1 MSFDQKKRSDIEVDE
16 LNIKSHL
23 NTSLVTE
30 EISVS
35 EDLINRTLEA
45 IRNNNDE
52 DLEVKSH
59 PVYMSGRIR
68 TLVTVVAALLVLA
81 VGINVIR
88 LNVPMDMKSGN
99 AVQDAKE
106 YDMDGKTMKN
116 EEEDMVLF
124 ETTEESADVA
134 QESDSYDGLVQ
145 DGVVDSSINIDDSV
159 RIGSYKSDTSI
170 ENEIEDEDSMEEQ
183 AVDKSAFTIQGFM
196 TSFTDMV
203 SIDSDSV
210 TSITITSMVNNEERV
225 ITNQDQIKSFY
236 LVMDSYSYQEGT
248 LEDKEGYY
256 IIDII
261 SGDINSNITVRESN
275 IIVELTDKDTASQGI
290 YTVLDHSKFIEDL
303 KNFMSE

>member
-1 MSFDQKKRSDIEVDE
+1 MSFDQKKRSDIKVDE

-23 NTSLVTE
+23 NTSLETE

-52 DLEVKSH
+52 DLEVKSY
-59 PVYMSGRIR
+59 PVFMSGRIR
-68 TLVTVVAALLVLA
+68 ILVTAVAALLVLA
-81 VGINVIR
+81 VGINAIR
-88 LNVPMDMKSGN
+88 LNVPMGMKSDN
-99 AVQDAKE
+99 AVQEAKE
-106 YDMDGKTMKN
+106 YDMDDKTMKN
-116 EEEDMVLF
+116 EEEGTVLF
-124 ETTEESADVA
+124 EIIEDYADIA
-134 QESDSYDGLVQ
+134 QE
-145 DGVVDSSINIDDSV
+145 
-159 RIGSYKSDTSI
+159 SDTSI
-170 ENEIEDEDSMEEQ
+170 ENEIEDEDCMEQ
-183 AVDKSAFTIQGFM
+183 AVDKSVFTIQGFM
-196 TSFTDMV
+196 MSFTDMV
-203 SIDSDSV
+203 SIDPDDV

-290 YTVLDHSKFIEDL
+290 YTVLDHSNFIEDL